1 MKNSLAAE
9 FKEKQNKA
17 KELTAVDLAKTSLW
31 EYEKL
36 IDPKFFKE
44 DRWHLKEIAET
55 LQALVEDRIIRIVPE
70 IKWHLA
76 TQEELEKL
84 RAEKVRYQTC
94 HKLKLNI
101 PPRHGKSYSL
111 QRFEQWYLGRNNENT
126 VITVSYN
133 ETLSTRFSANVRDGI
148 DATKVDKSITIFS
161 DIFPNTRIKYG
172 DAAKNIWA
180 LAGRFFN
187 YLGTSFGGTLTGVG
201 CRLGVIDDPVKSDK
215 EAFNDA
221 LLQEQWDWYV
231 DTYLSRV
238 EEGGYQ
244 IINMTRWS
252 TKDLCGRLED
262 EEEAD
267 EWYTLAYPACMN
279 ADKIFHII
287 ACRKE
292 KGIKHCKECQGFPCE
307 QLNEE
312 PLDQDGDIIGQM
324 ICKDLLSFKSWNSK
338 RRLTSLPIFLANYQQ
353 QPVDVTG
360 ALYAQGFKTY
370 DPEAYDRLLAER
382 KCSYTDTAD
391 TGEDHLCSI
400 CFDVVDGYAYIQ
412 DIYFTDESMEVTEK
426 EVARRQ
432 KLYDVREAVIE
443 SNNGGRGFARNVEKI
458 LKKVWKWM
466 RCNITWFHQ
475 SQNKRA
481 RILSHATNVCEQVIM
496 PEGWEKL
503 YPEFYKYVMAY
514 QRKSKSTD
522 HDDGPDCL
530 TGVVEMV
537 NGEIKTK
544 KKVGRSMKKKR
555 LGIR

>member
-1 MKNSLAAE
+1 MRSLAAE
-9 FKEKQNKA
+9 FKEKQNKN
-17 KELTAVDLAKTSLW
+17 TGPSAVEAARENLW
-31 EYEKL
+31 EYEKQ
-36 IDPKFFKE
+36 IDPKFFRE
-44 DRWHLKEIAET
+44 ERWHLKEIAET
-55 LQALVEDRIIRIVPE
+55 LQALVEDRIIRRIPE
-70 IKWHLA
+70 RDWHIA
-76 TQEELEKL
+76 TAAEVKDLQEQGVK
-84 RAEKVRYQTC
+84 YQVC
-94 HKLKLNI
+94 RKLKLNI

-111 QRFEQWYLGRNNENT
+111 QRFEQWHLGRNNENT

-148 DATKVDKSITIFS
+148 DATKIYKSITIFS
-161 DIFPNTRIKYG
+161 DIFPNTKIKYG

-215 EAFNDA
+215 EAYNDA

-231 DTYLSRV
+231 DTYLSRI

-252 TKDLCGRLED
+252 TNDLCGRLEQ

-267 EWYTLAYPACMN
+267 EWYTLSYPACMN
-279 ADKIFHII
+279 ADKVFKVIE
-287 ACRKE
+287 CRKE
-292 KGIKHCKECQGFPCE
+292 NGIKNCKECQIFPCE
-307 QLNEE
+307 KIKDE
-312 PLDQDGDIIGQM
+312 PLDDDGNMIGKM
-324 ICKDLLSFKSWNSK
+324 ICKELLSFRSWDAK

-370 DPEAYDRLLAER
+370 EEAAYDRTLAER
-382 KCSYTDTAD
+382 HCSYTDTAD
-391 TGEDHLCSI
+391 EGTDHLCSI
-400 CFDVVDGYAYIQ
+400 CFDAIDGYAYVQ
-412 DIYFTDESMEVTEK
+412 DVYFTDEGMETTEK

-443 SNNGGRGFARNVEKI
+443 SNNGGRGFARNVERI
-458 LKKVWKWM
+458 LKKQWKWM

-481 RILSHATNVCEQVIM
+481 RILSHAPNVCEQVIM
-496 PEGWEKL
+496 PEGWEKRW
-503 YPEFYKYVMAY
+503 PDFYKHVMSY
-514 QRKSKSTD
+514 QRKSKKND

-530 TGVVEMV
+530 TGVTEML
-537 NGEIKTK
+537 NGEIKVK
-544 KKVGRSMKKKR
+544 QKVKRTMKKSR

>member
-1 MKNSLAAE
+1 MRSLAAE
-9 FKEKQNKA
+9 FKEKQNKN
-17 KELTAVDLAKTSLW
+17 TGPSAVEAARENLW
-31 EYEKL
+31 EYEKQ
-36 IDPKFFKE
+36 IDPKFFRE
-44 DRWHLKEIAET
+44 ERWHLKEIAET
-55 LQALVEDRIIRIVPE
+55 LQALVEDRIIRRIPE
-70 IKWHLA
+70 RDWHIA
-76 TQEELEKL
+76 TAAEVKDLQEQGVK
-84 RAEKVRYQTC
+84 YQVC
-94 HKLKLNI
+94 RKLKLNI

-111 QRFEQWYLGRNNENT
+111 QRFEQWHLGRNNENT

-148 DATKVDKSITIFS
+148 DATKIDKSITIFS
-161 DIFPNTRIKYG
+161 DIFPNTKIKYG

-215 EAFNDA
+215 EAYNDA

-231 DTYLSRV
+231 DTYLSRI

-252 TKDLCGRLED
+252 TNDLCGRLEQ

-267 EWYTLAYPACMN
+267 EWYTLSYPACMN
-279 ADKIFHII
+279 ADKVFKVIE
-287 ACRKE
+287 CRKE
-292 KGIKHCKECQGFPCE
+292 NGIKNCKECQIFPCE
-307 QLNEE
+307 KIKDE
-312 PLDQDGDIIGQM
+312 PLDDDGNMIGKM
-324 ICKDLLSFKSWNSK
+324 ICKELLSFRSWDAK

-370 DPEAYDRLLAER
+370 EEAAYDRTLAER
-382 KCSYTDTAD
+382 HCSYTDTAD
-391 TGEDHLCSI
+391 EGTDHLCSI
-400 CFDVVDGYAYIQ
+400 CFDAIDGYAYVQ
-412 DIYFTDESMEVTEK
+412 DVYFTDEGMETTEK

-443 SNNGGRGFARNVEKI
+443 SNNGGRGFARNVERI
-458 LKKVWKWM
+458 LKKQWKWM

-481 RILSHATNVCEQVIM
+481 RILSHAPNVCEQVIM
-496 PEGWEKL
+496 PEGWEKRW
-503 YPEFYKYVMAY
+503 PDFYKHVMSY
-514 QRKSKSTD
+514 QRKSKKND

-530 TGVVEMV
+530 TGVTEML
-537 NGEIKTK
+537 NGEIKVK
-544 KKVGRSMKKKR
+544 QKVKRTMKKSR

>member
-1 MKNSLAAE
+1 MGSLAEE
-9 FKEKQNKA
+9 FKQKQNREKIPSA
-17 KELTAVDLAKTSLW
+17 TEAAQENLW

-44 DRWHLKEIAET
+44 ERWHLKEIAET
-55 LQALVEDRIIRIVPE
+55 LQALVEDRIIRVVPE
-70 IKWHLA
+70 VEWHIAEPEEVKRLQEQGIK
-76 TQEELEKL
+76 
-84 RAEKVRYQTC
+84 YQC
-94 HKLKLNI
+94 CRKLKLNI

-133 ETLSTRFSANVRDGI
+133 ETLSNRFSANVRDGI
-148 DATKVDKSITIFS
+148 DATKIDKKITIFS
-161 DIFPNTRIKYG
+161 DVFPNTKIKYG

-215 EAFNDA
+215 EAYNDTI
-221 LLQEQWDWYV
+221 LQEQWDWYV
-231 DTYLSRV
+231 DTYLSRI

-252 TKDLCGRLED
+252 TKDLCGRLEQ

-267 EWYTLAYPACMN
+267 EWYTLSYPACIN
-279 ADKIFHII
+279 ADKVFKVLE
-287 ACRKE
+287 CRKA
-292 KGIKHCKECQGFPCE
+292 KGLKRCKDCASFPCE
-307 QLNEE
+307 AIKTE
-312 PLDQDGDIIGQM
+312 PLDDDGNMIGKM
-324 ICKDLLSFKSWNSK
+324 LCSALLSFKSWDSK

-370 DPEAYDRLLAER
+370 DPETYDPDLAE
-382 KCSYTDTAD
+382 KHCSYTDTAD
-391 TGEDHLCSI
+391 TGSDSLCSI
-400 CFDVVDGYAYIQ
+400 CYDEIDGYAYVR
-412 DIYFTDESMEVTEK
+412 DVYFTDESMEVTEK
-426 EVARRQ
+426 ETARRF
-432 KLYDVREAVIE
+432 KLYDVRESVIE
-443 SNNGGRGFARNVEKI
+443 SNNGGRGFARNVERI
-458 LKKVWKWM
+458 LKKEWKWK
-466 RCNITWFHQ
+466 RNNITWFHQ
-475 SQNKRA
+475 SKNKRA
-481 RILSHATNVCEQVIM
+481 RILSHSTNVCEQVIM
-496 PEGWEKL
+496 PEGWEKRW
-503 YPEFYKYVMAY
+503 PDFYKHLMAY
-514 QRKSKSTD
+514 QRKSKTAE
-522 HDDGPDCL
+522 HDDAPDCL

-544 KKVGRSMKKKR
+544 KKVRTTKKSR